1 MLNFKLLNVSVI
13 FNLIIYYLNVFMS
26 SKSYLKISNFR
37 QLL

>member
-1 MLNFKLLNVSVI
+1 
-13 FNLIIYYLNVFMS
+13 MS